1 VDHRRRFVECTVG
14 WPGSVGD
21 GRVWRGCSLRPKLDS
36 LLGALPPS
44 YLTTKVDDTSPSQQE
59 VVPAFI
65 LADSAYP
72 STTRMVPTFKK
83 TACKHCP
90 ITKKLNQKLAGIR
103 YSVENAFATC
113 KGRFRLLNRP
123 LECAREDVI
132 HALKLILAIFSLHNF
147 LIDVDDDF
155 HFWEDTLV
163 SDNTNENDGEDEVHE
178 DDDTNDGNGSAT
190 RDVLFRYMRWKR
202 R

>member
-1 VDHRRRFVECTVG
+1 VDHRQRFIECTVG

-21 GRVWRGCSLRPKLDS
+21 GRVWRNCSLRSKLNS
-36 LLGALPPS
+36 LLGDLPPS

-59 VVPAFI
+59 AVPAFI

-103 YSVENAFATC
+103 YSIENAFARC

-123 LECAREDVI
+123 LECAREIVT
-132 HALKLILAIFSLHNF
+132 HTTKLILAIFSLHNF
-147 LIDVDDDF
+147 LIDVDDEF
-155 HFWEDTLV
+155 SFEEDV
-163 SDNTNENDGEDEVHE
+163 SVIDNTNEDVDEDHE
-178 DDDTNDGNGSAT
+178 DHENTNDDDGSAT
-190 RDVLFRYMRWKR
+190 RDILFRYMRWKR